1 MNSARFELWIGKQ
14 EMSEFNLIVCPECMA
29 INRIPAARMTEMPK
43 CGKCKTLLFDG
54 HPIALRSGS
63 FEKHIRNDS
72 IPVVVDFWA
81 AWCGPCKMMAPLF
94 ERAAR
99 ELEPSIRLAKLDT
112 EAESAIAAQYN
123 IRSIPTFAIFRG
135 GREIA
140 RQAGAMDYD
149 ELTRWIR
156 THI

>member
-1 MNSARFELWIGKQ
+1 
-14 EMSEFNLIVCPECMA
+14 MSEFNLIVCPNCEA
-29 INRIPAARMTEMPK
+29 INRTPLSRMAELPK
-43 CGKCKTLLFDG
+43 CGKCKAPLFDG

-63 FEKHIRNDS
+63 FDRHIRHNT

-94 ERAAR
+94 EKAAM
-99 ELEPSIRLAKLDT
+99 ELEPSVRLAKLDT
-112 EAESAIAAQYN
+112 EAESSIAAQYN

-140 RQAGAMDYD
+140 RQAGAMDYA
-149 ELTRWIR
+149 ELARWIGTNAFQR
-156 THI
+156 